1 MDYWWRL
8 EISAS
13 KLLQKIQICYKY
25 LDKHV
30 KIFFTIIFWVTKIKF
45 LWKLAKN
52 RGLWKIFGPILGFYT
67 KNSPRHSWSSH
78 FMITFW
84 NQKSRN
90 VRTPCTRHFHFEL
103 NHRSVTKLKLF
114 LFYVS
119 VITCYLWVVFLLK
132 IQWEISLQG
141 LQGLQ

>member
-1 MDYWWRL
+1 MLLKSIL
-8 EISAS
+8 EYSWKAQTLINNLISMSNYILTFKNWNFMKIS
-13 KLLQKIQICYKY
+13 KK
-25 LDKHV
+25 
-30 KIFFTIIFWVTKIKF
+30 
-45 LWKLAKN
+45 

-67 KNSPRHSWSSH
+67 KNSPRNSWSSH

>member
-1 MDYWWRL
+1 MLLKSIL
-8 EISAS
+8 EYSWKGQTLINNLISMSNYILTFKNWNFMKIS
-13 KLLQKIQICYKY
+13 KK
-25 LDKHV
+25 
-30 KIFFTIIFWVTKIKF
+30 
-45 LWKLAKN
+45 

-67 KNSPRHSWSSH
+67 KNSPRNSWSSH